1 MKKVIN
7 YLTAFLVFSFCVLFA
22 VNVQAQDSAT
32 LQIITDGATYAAD
45 KWALAAKIVFWALIV
60 SEMLAVIPN
69 KYLPV
74 NGIADTVV
82 KILKAVGKAKK

>member
-7 YLTAFLVFSFCVLFA
+7 YLTAFLTFGFCVLFA
-22 VNVQAQDSAT
+22 INLQAQDSTT
-32 LQIITDGATYAAD
+32 LQLITDGSSYAAD
-45 KWALAAKIVFWALIV
+45 KWALAAKVVFWVAIV
-60 SEMLAVIPN
+60 SEMLAIIPN

-74 NGIADTVV
+74 NGIADAVV